1 MFNLFKKN
9 EPIKA
14 IIIQS
19 SKFASKI
26 DYISPTIE
34 EKEIVL
40 FLLLIYTRIYR
51 NCCSYFKT
59 YKNDL
64 NNSFKDI
71 PKGSSLQSINYEFVT
86 SSLIDLY
93 NMTDSKDKPTNF
105 NLQKGKSGYSIFVGN
120 MSTVNPNLYFHCSSL
135 LFLDKIKN
143 KERYLDCLID
153 LATELNNKSIS
164 MNQGVEIPRN
174 IIAKN
179 FK

>member
-14 IIIQS
+14 TIIQG
-19 SKFASKI
+19 SKYASKI
-26 DYISPTIE
+26 NYISPTIE

-40 FLLLIYTRIYR
+40 FLLLVYARIYR
-51 NCCSYFKT
+51 NCCSFFKI

-71 PKGSSLQSINYEFVT
+71 PKESTLESINYESVT

-93 NMTDSKDKPTNF
+93 NMTDSRNKATQF
-105 NLQKGKSGYSIFVGN
+105 NLQKGKFGYSIFVGN

-143 KERYLDCLID
+143 KERYLTCLID

-164 MNQGVEIPRN
+164 MNQGIKIPEN

-179 FK
+179 FN